1 MKRKKLSVI
10 ILTYNSSRTIIK
22 CLDSLKN
29 QSDKRFEVLIV
40 DDDSIDNT
48 LNIINNYSLTSK
60 YKIRILTSGKK
71 IIPISRNIGIRNSKS
86 DYVAFIDSDAYANEY
101 WVENIINSLKSG
113 KIVVVGGEVNP
124 SSRNHVSKAIALND
138 DTIRRLFAKDVT
150 KLSSCNLAFN
160 KKILKDYFFDEQ
172 FIAAEDIEF
181 VARIE
186 KKFEWAFIPEIKI
199 LHDSRD
205 TLKKYFKQMY
215 EYGLWKV
222 YFAFYTNKFR
232 AMDFIP
238 SFLILASLILPI
250 FLFLFSFRAMD
261 FIPSFF
267 SSISLILFILAFLLI
282 LIIFSLVESIF
293 ILIYR
298 RPSILLFPYIFIS
311 WVIKNYAFGLG
322 TLIGILNISFNK
334 RIRIRFNRI

>member
-1 MKRKKLSVI
+1 MQPKVTVV
-10 ILTYNSSRTIIK
+10 ILTYNSAKTIEQ
-22 CLDSLKN
+22 CLIALEK
-29 QSDKRFEVLIV
+29 QSIQEFEVLII
-40 DDDSIDNT
+40 DGNSIDYT
-48 LNIINNYSLTSK
+48 LNIINNYSFTSK

-71 IIPISRNIGIRNSKS
+71 NIPISRNIGIRNSKS

-113 KIVVVGGEVNP
+113 KIVAVGGEVNP

-150 KLSSCNLAFN
+150 KLSCCNLAFN

-172 FIAAEDIEF
+172 FIAAEDLEF

-186 KKFEWAFIPEIKI
+186 KKFEWAFIPKIKI
-199 LHDSRD
+199 FHDSRD

-215 EYGLWKV
+215 KYGLWKM

-238 SFLILASLILPI
+238 SFLILVSLILPI

-298 RPSILLFPYIFIS
+298 RPSILLFPYIFFS
-311 WVIKNYAFGLG
+311 WVIKNYAWGLG
-322 TLIGILNISFNK
+322 TLIGIINISLNK
-334 RIRIRFNRI
+334 KIRIKFNRI

>member
-1 MKRKKLSVI
+1 MKPKVTVV
-10 ILTYNSSRTIIK
+10 ILTYNNAKTIEQ
-22 CLDSLKN
+22 CLIALEK
-29 QSDKRFEVLIV
+29 QSVQEFEVLII
-40 DDDSIDNT
+40 DDNSIDNT

-60 YKIRILTSGKK
+60 YKIRILTSGKN
-71 IIPISRNIGIRNSKS
+71 IVPISRNIGIRNSKS

-113 KIVVVGGEVNP
+113 KIVVVGGEIHP
-124 SSRNHVSKAIALND
+124 SSRNHVSKAIGLND
-138 DTIRRLFAKDVT
+138 DSIRRLFTKDVQ

-160 KKILKDYFFDEQ
+160 KKILKDYFFDER
-172 FIAAEDIEF
+172 FIRSEDLEF
-181 VARIE
+181 AARIE
-186 KKFEWAFIPEIKI
+186 KKVEWAFIPEIKI

-215 EYGLWKV
+215 KDGVWKV

-232 AMDFIP
+232 AIDFIP

-250 FLFLFSFRAMD
+250 FLFLFSFRAID

-282 LIIFSLVESIF
+282 PIIFSLVESIF

-298 RPSILLFPYIFIS
+298 RPSMLLFPYIFIS

>member
-1 MKRKKLSVI
+1 VTVV
-10 ILTYNSSRTIIK
+10 ILTYNNAKTIER
-22 CLDSLKN
+22 CLIALEK
-29 QSDKRFEVLIV
+29 QSVQDFEVLII
-40 DDDSIDNT
+40 DDKSLDNT

-60 YKIRILTSGKK
+60 YKIRILTSGKN

-101 WVENIINSLKSG
+101 WVENIINSLESG
-113 KIVVVGGEVNP
+113 KIVVVGGEINS

-138 DTIRRLFAKDVT
+138 DTIRKLFTEDVI
-150 KLSSCNLAFN
+150 KLSGGNLAFN

-172 FIAAEDIEF
+172 FIAAEDLEF
-181 VARIE
+181 VARIV
-186 KKFEWAFIPEIKI
+186 KKFEWGLIPEMKI

-215 EYGLWKV
+215 KYGLWKV
-222 YFAFYTNKFR
+222 YFAFHTNKFR
-232 AMDFIP
+232 AIDFIP

-250 FLFLFSFRAMD
+250 FLFLFSFRAID

-267 SSISLILFILAFLLI
+267 TSIPLILAFLLI

-293 ILIYR
+293 ILIFR
-298 RPSILLFPYIFIS
+298 RPRILLVPYIFIC
-311 WVIKNYAFGLG
+311 WVIKNYAWGWG
-322 TLIGILNISFNK
+322 TLVGLINVVLNASDYK
-334 RIRIRFNRI
+334 TLRKQT